1 MADISNLI
9 GKLNNSNEEVIDQL
23 NENNEHVSRTNNL
36 IQNLSKVLAGNDLQE
51 AEDKRELNSLLK
63 KLSEGK
69 GDGKSGSSA
78 GKVTSDGGGGGLL
91 SLLGGALLTGL
102 TGPLGV
108 IGSII
113 KILGAKSPLATAV
126 KMLKGSK
133 IAKTFVSIFKN
144 IKGFFGKEGG
154 AKKLLGRIK
163 KAKPLLKKGLKFLGR
178 VFGRLFAIFTVITA
192 VFDAKKVFD
201 ETEGSFSEKLGAAL
215 KEFGASVL
223 DAIFGWIP
231 TLAGHVLEF
240 FGAPKWLTDMLK
252 EFDLKAEI
260 KLLVDTLSIM
270 LEDAIMFFMDGSFTK
285 MFTEDIPNSIGEFFG
300 KLRDWFDLN
309 ILDPI
314 KNFVDNNE
322 AIQTAIVGFKVL
334 WNAIKAVPTFIENFI
349 FNIVNAVKGVLASI
363 VSWLDGIVIG
373 GKRSIAGK
381 LLSKVGLDLPEFSMG
396 DIIPESIRTFV
407 KAPDLK
413 TKEIDLM
420 EGVDMTKLQNIRA
433 RNLGLPETPPVAP
446 VIVPVPAAGPSG
458 TGGGSG
464 PVINV
469 NNGSDS
475 SIRDAQNRALQ
486 GPPSI
491 FQFYSIP

>member
-1 MADISNLI
+1 MALDATI
-9 GKLNNSNEEVIDQL
+9 
-23 NENNEHVSRTNNL
+23 
-36 IQNLSKVLAGNDLQE
+36 
-51 AEDKRELNSLLK
+51 SLLEKQNTILESISTQLQNQQNAVRASKLADKEDADKNRALMEKLASSLGGGGRGAAPAADSGGGETK
-63 KLSEGK
+63 K
-69 GDGKSGSSA
+69 D
-78 GKVTSDGGGGGLL
+78 GGGLL
-91 SLLGGALLTGL
+91 GLVGGALLTG
-102 TGPLGV
+102 PLAV
-108 IGSII
+108 IGNII
-113 KILGAKSPLATAV
+113 KILGAESPLATAV
-126 KMLKGSK
+126 AKFKKSK

-215 KEFGASVL
+215 KEFGASLL
-223 DAIFGWIP
+223 DGLFGFIP
-231 TLAGHVLEF
+231 KLFGHVLEF

-300 KLRDWFDLN
+300 KIGDWFN
-309 ILDPI
+309 ENVIAPI
-314 KNFVDNNE
+314 KNFIDNNE
-322 AIQTAIVGFKVL
+322 TIQEMLVGFKVL

-349 FNIVNAVKGVLASI
+349 FNIVNAVRGVLAGI

-381 LLSKVGLDLPEFSMG
+381 VLSKVGLDLPEFSMG
-396 DIIPESIRTFV
+396 DIIPESIRTFT

-413 TKEIDLM
+413 TKEINLT
-420 EGVDMTKLQNIRA
+420 EGIDTTKLQNIRA
-433 RNLGLPETPPVAP
+433 GIINEPPKAAAQP
-446 VIVPVPAAGPSG
+446 V
-458 TGGGSG
+458 
-464 PVINV
+464 VINQISNDNRSTISAPTSNTSV
-469 NNGSDS
+469 AAQTEAVERKPRQRRSGVGS
-475 SIRDAQNRALQ
+475 RATVY
-486 GPPSI
+486 G
-491 FQFYSIP
+491 F